1 MSSSAKP
8 PIYKVAFESY
18 DDFLVEYG
26 DHLRKGI
33 LMLPGG
39 TGLAPG
45 QEVRIKLVLPN
56 DKVLYLKGTTR
67 EAKSGGYAA
76 LGPKMSSRSSG
87 PEGGGDEVSVQLA
100 SFSPEQTEAL
110 EACVSGAIVT
120 DTKVPDPES
129 AGPINLLLVDDAV
142 GVRIELGDSL
152 RDRGLRVRVAENG
165 LVAIAAALK
174 RPPDIILSDVEM
186 PVMDGWT
193 FLRMTRARQRLA
205 HIPFVF
211 FTRLTDDLS
220 RLQAYRMGVEDFLS
234 KDTSAEEVLARL
246 YGVLARH
253 KTRPSAVAA
262 STTGH
267 TGQGLRGDLEHVK
280 LGSLMSFLESEK
292 RSGRLLL
299 DNGRD
304 RAVLEIINGALAGV
318 ENLGNYSHAHDRVFE
333 LLEWTTGNFEF
344 AQLDESNMDRPDGEP
359 TQLTYLLMEHA
370 RRADEAANIEQEG
383 GGKGT
388 G

>member
-1 MSSSAKP
+1 MSGAGSAKP
-8 PIYKVAFESY
+8 PIFKIGFESY

-26 DHLRKGI
+26 DHLRKGV
-33 LMLPGG
+33 LLLPGA
-39 TGLAPG
+39 TGLGPG
-45 QEVRIKLVLPN
+45 QDVRIKLVLPN
-56 DKVLYLKGTTR
+56 QHVLYLKGTTR
-67 EAKSGGYAA
+67 EQKSGGYAS
-76 LGPKMSSRSSG
+76 LGSAPKPG
-87 PEGGGDEVSVQLA
+87 ADDIQVQLA
-100 SFSPEQTEAL
+100 AFTAEQLEAL
-110 EACVSGAIVT
+110 EQCVSGAIASDADKHT
-120 DTKVPDPES
+120 DAD
-129 AGPINLLLVDDAV
+129 AGPINLLLVDDSV
-142 GVRIELGDSL
+142 GVRIELGDAL

-220 RLQAYRMGVEDFLS
+220 RLQAYRMGVEDFLP
-234 KDTSAEEVLARL
+234 KDTGADEVLARL
-246 YGVLARH
+246 QGVLARH
-253 KTRPSAVAA
+253 KTRPSAAVPTGA
-262 STTGH
+262 SQS
-267 TGQGLRGDLEHVK
+267 QGLRGDLEHVK

-304 RAVLEIINGALAGV
+304 QAVLEIVQGALAGV

-333 LLEWTTGNFEF
+333 LLDWASGSFEF
-344 AQLDESNMDRPDGEP
+344 AAAGDEASASASGELTP
-359 TQLTYLLMEHA
+359 MTYLLMEHA
-370 RRADEAANIEQEG
+370 RRADEAGAS
-383 GGKGT
+383 
-388 G
+388 

>member
-1 MSSSAKP
+1 MPESAKP
-8 PIYKVAFESY
+8 PIFKVAFESY

-39 TGLAPG
+39 TGLGPG

-56 DKVLYLKGTTR
+56 AQVLYLKGTTR
-67 EAKSGGYAA
+67 EHKSGGYAT
-76 LGPKMSSRSSG
+76 LGPKLSARSG
-87 PEGGGDEVSVQLA
+87 PDGGGDEVQVQLA

-120 DTKVPDPES
+120 DTKAPSAED

-234 KDTSAEEVLARL
+234 KDTSPEEVLARL
-246 YGVLARH
+246 HGVLARH
-253 KTRPSAVAA
+253 KTRPSVTAAA
-262 STTGH
+262 SGQG
-267 TGQGLRGDLEHVK
+267 GQGLRGDLEHVK

-333 LLEWTTGNFEF
+333 LLEWTTGTFEF

-359 TQLTYLLMEHA
+359 TPMTYLLMEHA
-370 RRADEAANIEQEG
+370 RRADEAANVE
-383 GGKGT
+383 
-388 G
+388 

>member
-1 MSSSAKP
+1 MPGPESAKA
-8 PIYKVAFESY
+8 PIFKVGFESY

-26 DHLRKGI
+26 DHLRKGV
-33 LMLPGG
+33 LLLPGA
-39 TGLAPG
+39 TGLGPG
-45 QEVRIKLVLPN
+45 QDVRIKLVLP
-56 DKVLYLKGTTR
+56 DQHVLYLKGTTR
-67 EAKSGGYAA
+67 EQKSGGYASMPA
-76 LGPKMSSRSSG
+76 SLSGGSSPKG
-87 PEGGGDEVSVQLA
+87 ADDIQVQLA
-100 SFSPEQTEAL
+100 PYSAEQLEAL
-110 EACVSGAIVT
+110 ERCVSGAIAS
-120 DTKVPDPES
+120 DADKHAAAED

-142 GVRIELGDSL
+142 GVRIELGDAL

-193 FLRMTRARQRLA
+193 FLRMTRARQRLS

-220 RLQAYRMGVEDFLS
+220 RLQAYRMGVEDFLP
-234 KDTSAEEVLARL
+234 KDTGPDEVLARL
-246 YGVLARH
+246 QGVLARH
-253 KTRPSAVAA
+253 KNRPSPVVAMA
-262 STTGH
+262 GA
-267 TGQGLRGDLEHVK
+267 GQGLRGDLEHVK

-304 RAVLEIINGALAGV
+304 QAVLEIVQGALAKV

-333 LLEWTTGNFEF
+333 LLDWASGSFEF
-344 AQLDESNMDRPDGEP
+344 AAAGDEANVNASGELTP
-359 TQLTYLLMEHA
+359 MTYLLMEHA
-370 RRADEAANIEQEG
+370 RRADEAGA
-383 GGKGT
+383 
-388 G
+388 

>member
-1 MSSSAKP
+1 MPPSVKP
-8 PIYKVAFESY
+8 PIFKISFESY

-33 LMLPGG
+33 LTLPSG
-39 TGLAPG
+39 TGLDPG
-45 QEVRIKLVLPN
+45 QDVRIKLILPN
-56 DKVLYLKGTTR
+56 EKVLYLKGTTR
-67 EAKSGGYAA
+67 PKGSAA
-76 LGPKMSSRSSG
+76 PGVGKA
-87 PEGGGDEVSVQLA
+87 DDQIQVQLLA
-100 SFSPEQTEAL
+100 YTPEQTETL
-110 EACVSGAIVT
+110 EACVSGAIAHE
-120 DTKVPDPES
+120 TKPVEDE
-129 AGPINLLLVDDAV
+129 AQGPINLLLVDDSV
-142 GVRIELGDSL
+142 GVRIELGDAL

-234 KDTSAEEVLARL
+234 KETGADEVLARL
-246 YGVLARH
+246 QGVLARH
-253 KTRPSAVAA
+253 KSRPGATT
-262 STTGH
+262 STTTSGGG
-267 TGQGLRGDLEHVK
+267 GQGLRGDLQHVK

-292 RSGRLLL
+292 RTGRLHL

-304 RAVLEIINGALAGV
+304 NAVLEILSGQLAGV
-318 ENLGNYSHAHDRVFE
+318 ENLGNYAHAHDRVFE
-333 LLEWTTGNFEF
+333 LLDWPTGDFEF
-344 AQLDESNMDRPDGEP
+344 VSAENADIKASGELTP
-359 TQLTYLLMEHA
+359 MTYLLMEHA
-370 RRADEAANIEQEG
+370 RRADEANSG
-383 GGKGT
+383 M
-388 G
+388 

>member
-1 MSSSAKP
+1 MTSSAKP
-8 PIYKVAFESY
+8 PIFKVAFESY

-26 DHLRKGI
+26 DHLRKGV

-39 TGLAPG
+39 TGLEPG

-56 DKVLYLKGTTR
+56 QQVLYLKGTTR
-67 EAKSGGYAA
+67 EHKSGGYAA
-76 LGPKMSSRSSG
+76 LGPRA
-87 PEGGGDEVSVQLA
+87 GGDEVQIHLA
-100 SFSPEQTEAL
+100 SFSPEQSEAL
-110 EACVSGAIVT
+110 EACVNGAIVT
-120 DTKVPDPES
+120 DTKTPDPES

-234 KDTSAEEVLARL
+234 KETSPEEVLARL
-246 YGVLARH
+246 HGVLARH
-253 KTRPSAVAA
+253 KTRPSVAA
-262 STTGH
+262 AAAASSSGQ

-304 RAVLEIINGALAGV
+304 RAVLDIINGALANV
-318 ENLGNYSHAHDRVFE
+318 ENLGIYTHAHDRVFE

-370 RRADEAANIEQEG
+370 RRADEAANLE
-383 GGKGT
+383 
-388 G
+388 

>member
-1 MSSSAKP
+1 MSGPPSAKP
-8 PIYKVAFESY
+8 PIFKIGFESY

-26 DHLRKGI
+26 DHLRKGV
-33 LMLPGG
+33 LMLPAAM
-39 TGLAPG
+39 GLGPG
-45 QEVRIKLVLPN
+45 QDVRIKLVLPN
-56 DKVLYLKGTTR
+56 HKVLYLKGCTR
-67 EAKSGGYAA
+67 DHDTGSYAA
-76 LGPKMSSRSSG
+76 LGPKAG
-87 PEGGGDEVSVQLA
+87 ADEIQVQLA
-100 SFSPEQTEAL
+100 SFSAEQSQAL
-110 EACVSGAIVT
+110 ESCVSGALAT
-120 DTKVPDPES
+120 DPKAVAPEES
-129 AGPINLLLVDDAV
+129 GPINLLLVDDSV
-142 GVRIELGDSL
+142 GVRIELGDAL

-174 RPPDIILSDVEM
+174 RPPEIILSDVEM

-234 KDTSAEEVLARL
+234 KDTGADEVLARL
-246 YGVLARH
+246 HGVLARH
-253 KTRPSAVAA
+253 KNRPQPVAA
-262 STTGH
+262 SALGQ

-304 RAVLEIINGALAGV
+304 QAVLEINRGSLAGV

-333 LLEWTTGNFEF
+333 LLEWQTGNFEF
-344 AQLDESNMDRPDGEP
+344 AQADDSDMPEPAGEL

-370 RRADEAANIEQEG
+370 RRADEAANPNNG
-383 GGKGT
+383 
-388 G
+388 

>member
-1 MSSSAKP
+1 MPTGSKP
-8 PIYKVAFESY
+8 PIFKVAFDTY

-33 LMLPGG
+33 LMLPGA
-39 TGLAPG
+39 TGLGPG
-45 QEVRIKLVLPN
+45 QDVRIKLVLPN
-56 DKVLYLKGTTR
+56 EQVLYIKGTTR
-67 EAKSGGYAA
+67 EHKSGGYAA
-76 LGPKMSSRSSG
+76 LGHKSG
-87 PEGGGDEVSVQLA
+87 NDEVQVQLA
-100 SFSPEQTEAL
+100 PFSPDQTEAL

-120 DTKVPDPES
+120 ESGKHPIPD

-142 GVRIELGDSL
+142 GVRIELGDAL

-234 KDTSAEEVLARL
+234 KDTGPDEVLARL
-246 YGVLARH
+246 QGVLARH
-253 KTRPSAVAA
+253 KTRPAPAA
-262 STTGH
+262 IASVGGGQ
-267 TGQGLRGDLEHVK
+267 GQGLRGDLEHVK

-304 RAVLEIINGALAGV
+304 QAVLEITGGALSGV
-318 ENLGNYSHAHDRVFE
+318 ENLGNYAHAHDRVFE
-333 LLEWTTGNFEF
+333 LLDWGRGSFEF
-344 AQLDESNMDRPDGEP
+344 VAVDEEDMPKASGQLTPM
-359 TQLTYLLMEHA
+359 TYLLMEHA
-370 RRADEAANIEQEG
+370 RRADEAN
-383 GGKGT
+383 KPPD
-388 G
+388 

>member
-1 MSSSAKP
+1 MSSTAKP
-8 PIYKVAFESY
+8 PIFKVAFDSY

-26 DHLRKGI
+26 DHLRKGV
-33 LMLPGG
+33 LMLPGE
-39 TGLAPG
+39 TGLGPG
-45 QEVRIKLVLPN
+45 QEVRIKLILPN
-56 DKVLYLKGTTR
+56 KQVLYLKGTTR
-67 EAKSGGYAA
+67 EQKTGGYAA
-76 LGPKMSSRSSG
+76 LGAKSD
-87 PEGGGDEVSVQLA
+87 GDEIQVQLSA
-100 SFSPEQTEAL
+100 FSPEQTEAL
-110 EACVSGAIVT
+110 EACVSGAIVAEPGKAPVA
-120 DTKVPDPES
+120 D

-142 GVRIELGDSL
+142 GVRIELGDAL

-193 FLRMTRARQRLA
+193 FLRMTRAREKLT

-211 FTRLTDDLS
+211 FTRLNDDLS

-234 KDTSAEEVLARL
+234 KDTGADEVLARL
-246 YGVLARH
+246 QGVLARH
-253 KTRPSAVAA
+253 KTRPVPVTAGNGQGA
-262 STTGH
+262 
-267 TGQGLRGDLEHVK
+267 QGLRGDLEHVK

-304 RAVLEIINGALAGV
+304 QAVLEITSGALSGV

-333 LLEWTTGNFEF
+333 LLDWGRGSFEF
-344 AQLDESNMDRPDGEP
+344 VAVDESAMPASDKQTPI
-359 TQLTYLLMEHA
+359 TYLLMEHA
-370 RRADEAANIEQEG
+370 RRSDEANKPPE
-383 GGKGT
+383 
-388 G
+388 

>member
-1 MSSSAKP
+1 MPGPSSAKP
-8 PIYKVAFESY
+8 PIFKVGFESY

-33 LMLPGG
+33 LMLPGE
-39 TGLAPG
+39 TGLGPG
-45 QEVRIKLVLPN
+45 QDVRIKLVLPN
-56 DKVLYLKGTTR
+56 EKVLYLKGTTR
-67 EAKSGGYAA
+67 EQNAGGYAS
-76 LGPKMSSRSSG
+76 LGPKASS
-87 PEGGGDEVSVQLA
+87 DEVQVQLA
-100 SFSPEQTEAL
+100 SFSAEQTQAL
-110 EACVSGAIVT
+110 ESCVSGAIST
-120 DTKVPDPES
+120 EAAKPAEAEA

-142 GVRIELGDSL
+142 GVRIELGDAL

-193 FLRMTRARQRLA
+193 FLRMTRARQRLS

-234 KDTSAEEVLARL
+234 KDTGADEVLARL
-246 YGVLARH
+246 QGVLARH
-253 KTRPSAVAA
+253 KSRPSSAAA
-262 STTGH
+262 SG
-267 TGQGLRGDLEHVK
+267 GQSSQGLRGDLEHVK

-304 RAVLEIINGALAGV
+304 QAVLEIINGALSGV

-333 LLEWTTGNFEF
+333 LLDWAGGTFEF
-344 AQLDESNMDRPDGEP
+344 TQAEEGEMP
-359 TQLTYLLMEHA
+359 EPEGDLTPMTYLLMEHA
-370 RRADEAANIEQEG
+370 RRADEAANNG
-383 GGKGT
+383 G
-388 G
+388 

>member
-1 MSSSAKP
+1 
-8 PIYKVAFESY
+8 
-18 DDFLVEYG
+18 
-26 DHLRKGI
+26 
-33 LMLPGG
+33 
-39 TGLAPG
+39 
-45 QEVRIKLVLPN
+45 
-56 DKVLYLKGTTR
+56 VLYLKGTTR
-67 EAKSGGYAA
+67 EYKSGGYAA
-76 LGPKMSSRSSG
+76 LGPKSG
-87 PEGGGDEVSVQLA
+87 ADEVQVQLA
-100 SFSPEQTEAL
+100 SFSPEQSEAL

-120 DTKVPDPES
+120 DAKTPEPE

-220 RLQAYRMGVEDFLS
+220 RLQAYRMGVEDFLP
-234 KDTSAEEVLARL
+234 KDTGADEVLARL
-246 YGVLARH
+246 HGVLARH
-253 KTRPSAVAA
+253 KNRPSAVAPSGNSA
-262 STTGH
+262 S

-299 DNGRD
+299 DNGQD
-304 RAVLEIINGALAGV
+304 QATLEIVNGALANV
-318 ENLGNYSHAHDRVFE
+318 ENLGNYSHPHDRVFE
-333 LLEWTTGNFEF
+333 LLDWPTGSFEF
-344 AQLDESNMDRPDGEP
+344 AAAGDEGSIEVSGELTP
-359 TQLTYLLMEHA
+359 MTYLLMEHA
-370 RRADEAANIEQEG
+370 RRADEAGA
-383 GGKGT
+383 
-388 G
+388 

>member
-1 MSSSAKP
+1 MSGPVSAKP
-8 PIYKVAFESY
+8 PIFKVGFESY

-26 DHLRKGI
+26 DHLRKGV
-33 LMLPGG
+33 LLLPGA
-39 TGLAPG
+39 TGLGPG
-45 QEVRIKLVLPN
+45 QDVRIKLVLP
-56 DKVLYLKGTTR
+56 DQHILYLKGTTR
-67 EAKSGGYAA
+67 EHKASGYAS
-76 LGPKMSSRSSG
+76 LGAGSKTA
-87 PEGGGDEVSVQLA
+87 DDIQVQLLPYTA
-100 SFSPEQTEAL
+100 EQLEAL
-110 EACVSGAIVT
+110 ERCVSGAIAS
-120 DTKVPDPES
+120 DADKHGAAED

-142 GVRIELGDSL
+142 GVRIELGDAL

-220 RLQAYRMGVEDFLS
+220 RLQAYRMGVEDFLP
-234 KDTSAEEVLARL
+234 KDTGPDEVLARL
-246 YGVLARH
+246 QGVLARH
-253 KTRPSAVAA
+253 NNRPSAAA
-262 STTGH
+262 IGSGA
-267 TGQGLRGDLEHVK
+267 GQGLRGDLEHVK

-304 RAVLEIINGALAGV
+304 QAVLQIVDGALAGV

-333 LLEWTTGNFEF
+333 LLDWPSGSFEF
-344 AQLDESNMDRPDGEP
+344 AAGEEP
-359 TQLTYLLMEHA
+359 SGPITGELTPMTYLLMEHA
-370 RRADEAANIEQEG
+370 RRADEASASS
-383 GGKGT
+383 
-388 G
+388 